1 MTRRR
6 KTTDIQPTG
15 NRKRRRRR
23 RFRVLRILIVTTA
36 AIILLAAFESELY
49 FTPLEPLSSAAYGI
63 VDACASVAE
72 DGIYG
77 ITQLFSGSSSS
88 GTQQSNFPLTLLVNR
103 WHPLSDDIQVTLISI
118 EDGKSV
124 DSRCAGDL
132 NEMLADCRAA
142 GLSPVIRSAYRS
154 ERYQQ
159 ELFDN
164 KVSRL
169 KSSGLSADDAYN
181 EAMTV
186 VALPGTSEHQT
197 GLALDLVDA
206 SYQELDEN
214 QENTAV
220 QKWLMQNS
228 WRYGFILRYPTGK
241 SDITGIIYEPWHYRY
256 LGRDMAKAVYE
267 SGLCL
272 EEYLNQ

>member
-1 MTRRR
+1 MKRGS
-6 KTTDIQPTG
+6 KSTDVQPTDK
-15 NRKRRRRR
+15 RKPKRGK
-23 RFRVLRILIVTTA
+23 RFRIIRVLLITTA
-36 AIILLAAFESELY
+36 VIIALAAFESELY
-49 FTPLEPLSSAAYGI
+49 FTPLEPISTAAYDI
-63 VDACASVAE
+63 VNSCASVIE

-77 ITQLFSGSSSS
+77 ITQLFGRDESY
-88 GTQQSNFPLTLLVNR
+88 TQQSNFSLTLLVNR
-103 WHPLSDDIQVTLISI
+103 WNPLPDDLRVTLVSV

-124 DSRCAGDL
+124 DVRCAGDL
-132 NEMLADCRAA
+132 IEMLADCRAA
-142 GLSPVIRSAYRS
+142 GLNPVIRSAYRS

-169 KSSGLSADDAYN
+169 KDSGLSADNSYS

-206 SYQELDEN
+206 SYQALDEN

-220 QKWLMQNS
+220 QKWLMHNS

-272 EEYLNQ
+272 EEYLGK